1 MKLAELIITEARERG
16 LRHFFGLPGG
26 GSPLDM
32 MEAGR
37 ELDVSFVSVA
47 HESSAAIMAA
57 YYGLMK
63 DTAGLAL
70 SVKGIGAGNLAG
82 GAANAYFERMP
93 VVCLCESSPMPVTQ
107 KEMVQHC
114 DQAQLFGATV
124 KYQDTL
130 TASEAAVSVQ
140 EAVFQATDGRPG
152 PVLLNLP
159 SDMGLSECGDPLTL
173 KTSPAAST
181 PDNAQLAAAHEFIQ
195 AASRPVIIAGT
206 DVVRAG
212 AAKELQTLVENIGAG
227 VLVNMDAR
235 GVLPESHP
243 RWAGVLTG
251 NYSPN
256 IIETEIMSQADAVL
270 LIGADSMMTHV
281 PWDVDLPT
289 CELSLRPEY
298 ETLSPDPKVR
308 VNGDLKETLKS
319 LSAHNQPGFSDD
331 QIQGIRRKILQNFKR
346 PDDAQFAAQD
356 VIEITRAVLPAE
368 GVLFSETGAYIA
380 MLEHL
385 WGVEDPNTYWGT
397 TGGRTMGLTLPA
409 VFGAKLAKPDMLAVG
424 IGGDGSLLMR
434 LGELETFARTGVV
447 VPLVIINDQA
457 LGTMKSRQ
465 KSRGMPEYAL
475 DFHPVDFAGIATAC
489 GLRGVT
495 VSTPEQFEDE
505 LKLAMDAD
513 RTTLIDARVDA
524 QAYQDSFGPTIGV
537 LA

>member
-1 MKLAELIITEARERG
+1 MKLAELIITEARERR
-16 LRHFFGLPGG
+16 LKHFFGLPGG

-37 ELDVSFVSVA
+37 QLGVSFVSVA

-63 DTAGLAL
+63 NTAGLAL

-93 VVCLCESSPMPVTQ
+93 VVCICESSPMHVTQ

-114 DQAQLFGATV
+114 DHAQLFGAAV

-130 TASEAAVSVQ
+130 TAAEAAASVQ
-140 EAVFQATDGRPG
+140 KAVFQATDGRPG
-152 PVLLNLP
+152 PALLNLP
-159 SDMGLSECGDPLTL
+159 SDMGLVECGDPLPL
-173 KTSPAAST
+173 KASPASVS
-181 PDNAQLAAAHEFIQ
+181 PDNTQLVAAREFIQ
-195 AASRPVIIAGT
+195 AAAQPVVIAGA

-212 AAKELQTLVENIGAG
+212 ATKELQTFVENIGAA

-243 RWAGVLTG
+243 RWTGVLTG
-251 NYSPN
+251 NYGPN
-256 IIETEIMSQADAVL
+256 IIETEIMNQADAVL

-281 PWDVDLPT
+281 PWGVDLPT
-289 CELSLRPEY
+289 CELSLCPEY
-298 ETLSPDPKVR
+298 ETLSPEPKVR
-308 VNGDLKETLKS
+308 VNGDLKETLKH
-319 LSAHNQPGFSDD
+319 LSTHNQPGFADD
-331 QIQGIRRKILQNFKR
+331 QIQGIRRKVLQNFKR

-356 VIEITRAVLPAE
+356 IIEITRAVLPAE

-409 VFGAKLAKPDMLAVG
+409 IFGAKLAKPDMLAVG

-434 LGELETFARTGVV
+434 LGELETFARTGVA
-447 VPLVIINDQA
+447 VPLIIINDQA

-475 DFHPVDFAGIATAC
+475 DFHSIDFAGIATAC

-495 VSTPEQFEDE
+495 VTTPEQFESE
-505 LKLAMDAD
+505 LKLAIDAD
-513 RTTLIDARVDA
+513 QTTLIDARVDP
-524 QAYQDSFGPTIGV
+524 QAYQDGFGPTIGV
-537 LA
+537 LD